1 MIVDFNEIEKI
12 CNSLRGQNKKIVFTN
27 GCFDILHRGHI
38 EYLTK
43 AKEFGDVLIVGLNS
57 DTSVKR
63 LKGKDR
69 PINPESDRARIL
81 DALKPVDYIVI
92 FEEDTP
98 LRLIQMVK
106 PDVLVKG
113 GDYKVEE
120 IVGSEY
126 VMSYGG
132 KVEIIPFV
140 EGKSTTKIIQKIKG
154 EGK

>member
-1 MIVDFNEIEKI
+1 MIVDFDEIEKI
-12 CNSLRGQNKKIVFTN
+12 CNSLREQNKKIVFTN

-57 DTSVKR
+57 DPSVQR

-69 PINPESDRARIL
+69 PINPEADRARIL
-81 DALKPVDYIVI
+81 DALKPVDYVVI

-154 EGK
+154 EL